1 MIEVTQG
8 YNNEFPLTETEN
20 KFVYFYSKKSYIVVL
35 NGKPIGFFNMSE
47 LKGIGKVNLEY
58 CLLKG
63 YRGQKIGDAFYKL
76 VLEYVSKSFPHYS
89 GITLLVDYRNEIS
102 KKIVIQNG
110 ASIDYDL
117 YDQFMENGEGNDHIP
132 YETPNH
138 FYVSPKK
145 QR

>member
-20 KFVYFYSKKSYIVVL
+20 KFVHFYPEKSYIVVL
-35 NGKPIGFFNMSE
+35 NGNPIGFFNMSE

-89 GITLLVDYRNEIS
+89 GITLLVDYRNEIARILRRS
-102 KKIVIQNG
+102 IKIKNMTHTVDVCVFLNTLQSFTAAYLRLSSQI
-110 ASIDYDL
+110 
-117 YDQFMENGEGNDHIP
+117 
-132 YETPNH
+132 
-138 FYVSPKK
+138 
-145 QR
+145 

>member
-76 VLEYVSKSFPHYS
+76 VLEYISKSFTHTSADLCARELYLTPIS
-89 GITLLVDYRNEIS
+89 NDFTTDSVRLPIILTLLAGWSESYSE
-102 KKIVIQNG
+102 
-110 ASIDYDL
+110 
-117 YDQFMENGEGNDHIP
+117 
-132 YETPNH
+132 
-138 FYVSPKK
+138 
-145 QR
+145 